1 MSYDEQLKQLEQ
13 IVSEIETGQLSIDQL
28 ATKVKMATKL
38 LAERK
43 QFGYPPFVR
52 IIRVTM
58 RSTETERLV
67 ASSLRL
73 GEQLR
78 NRFGRRVLGPVS
90 PLIDRIR
97 GEYRV
102 EIMLKIEVESSF
114 ARARAILREEIER
127 LREERDYRNITIICD
142 VDII

>member
-1 MSYDEQLKQLEQ
+1 
-13 IVSEIETGQLSIDQL
+13 
-28 ATKVKMATKL
+28 MATL
-38 LAERK
+38 
-43 QFGYPPFVR
+43 
-52 IIRVTM
+52 
-58 RSTETERLV
+58 RL
-67 ASSLRL
+67 LRL
-73 GEQLR
+73 GELLR